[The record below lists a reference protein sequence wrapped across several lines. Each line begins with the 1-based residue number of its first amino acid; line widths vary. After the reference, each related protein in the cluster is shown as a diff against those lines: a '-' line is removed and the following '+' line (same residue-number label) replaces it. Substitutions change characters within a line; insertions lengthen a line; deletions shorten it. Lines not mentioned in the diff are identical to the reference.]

1 MKHQKNIKEYKEAI
15 PFSPVVLR
23 SSLCCGWR
31 MILVIR
37 WENGQEGKGERE
49 GQETV
54 YSVVENKI
62 QLWVLGK
69 QRPALEVF

>member
-1 MKHQKNIKEYKEAI
+1 
-15 PFSPVVLR
+15 
-23 SSLCCGWR
+23 

-37 WENGQEGKGERE
+37 WENGQEGNGEREGQETKGERE

-54 YSVVENKI
+54 YSVEENKI